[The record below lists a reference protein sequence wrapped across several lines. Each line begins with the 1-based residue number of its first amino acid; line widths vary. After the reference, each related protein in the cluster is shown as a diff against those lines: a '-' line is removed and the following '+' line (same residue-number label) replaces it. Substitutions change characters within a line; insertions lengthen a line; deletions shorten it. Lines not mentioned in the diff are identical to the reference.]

1 MDREWVCP
9 NCGVHHDRDLNAA
22 KNILAW
28 GKRINLNSLS
38 DGTSDYRR
46 GDEVKLKRIDNSV
59 RNVSSKKRLK
69 EGKQVTEATRSSAE
83 R

>member
-28 GKRINLNSLS
+28 GKRINSLS

-46 GDEVKLKRIDNSV
+46 GGEVKLKRTANSV
-59 RNVSSKKRLK
+59 RNVSSVKRLK
-69 EGKQVTEATRSSAE
+69 DGNQVAEAARSSAE